1 MESLEVQKIQCE
13 MKTDLNLLLECLKY
27 QMDSPTSQKEALV
40 TIYSI
45 CQQNSD
51 ASNYLREIGG
61 LTFITD
67 LVKSSV
73 HCMVKEAALFTL
85 GVIIENNVYCQQNMC
100 ASGLFEDLVLFLMNK
115 DSSVNLK
122 RMSVYVVLVLVSNN
136 KSGQTHVRE
145 TGCIGVLL
153 QLFRTALSISEI
165 NLSDENINQYYQL
178 WSSVCSTLCACVNNP
193 QNEENQKICSSLFP
207 HTKQW
212 LDRCIEPEIVR
223 PICSFVGLTVANNS
237 HVQKYFVSIGG
248 LDILAKVLVKL
259 VDDSFRNYAST
270 KLAVVVTKTL
280 DACIADNSAI
290 GAVLSKY
297 HIVPKLLRLLT
308 YDTLDS
314 GEKLS
319 LILAI
324 GHCTEVCEENQYDL
338 LKNSGLPLMIQVL
351 TEPQDE
357 ELSKAAMF
365 VLQNCKQMTE
375 KLSLKISEDSLHTN
389 NTEDLEMNL
398 QTRERNLEDYWK
410 KAKEI
415 LHRLN
420 LLENE
425 HYEDTCR
432 SFHTR
437 ETEHSNQKQDLVK
450 AVEHVQH
457 KETTW
462 KKNVCQK
469 FCNQRDRNGDE
480 NPKLCQTDK
489 TRKQCCEI
497 SPESCKEIWRHVDLT
512 VIESDAGIHTHSPLM
527 DRTRRKIF
535 VDVLPEANMPTASK
549 YHDVDASDQKSHVDG
564 LCKKM
569 QCPQM
574 NCQLHD
580 LVSTTAVNDKSRK
593 NGILKAVN
601 PVNASMGQ
609 SEQNNT
615 LYSVDKLQR
624 GSVLSDL
631 HGHERTAC
639 EREQS
644 LLETSDHL
652 FKQPALTLNTQ
663 QAQIAGGNKEISI
676 QTTSAS
682 PKKSDLRCMGCVKV
696 GLSLNSKN
704 FSKMLQTCPYQ
715 CDRHRVI
722 LEAEERYKE
731 KLKKLAFCNNSSS
744 TPYQK
749 IVLTPIKKGSLNT
762 ESSTF
767 RSRISQESLQSIL
780 LTPMKKAKTGRSNG
794 NVKLNKN
801 IQLPE
806 KYDLIA
812 TCPKILQTDQD
823 NNLKSQKIK
832 EVHQTDHESLNG
844 KRVYSFDE
852 DESNESPSLAMH
864 TGTLQKRQ
872 RRPRKDFTTEEINY
886 LLNGV
891 KNMGNHWNLILW
903 SYPFQK
909 GRTNVDLAKKYHRL
923 HMHVI
928 EI

>member
-1 MESLEVQKIQCE
+1 MESLEVQKMECE

-67 LVKSSV
+67 LAKSSM

-100 ASGLFEDLVLFLMNK
+100 ASGLFEDLILFLMNK

-165 NLSDENINQYYQL
+165 TLSDENINQHYEL

-193 QNEENQKICSSLFP
+193 QNEENQKICSSVFP
-207 HTKQW
+207 QTKQW

-237 HVQKYFVSIGG
+237 HVQKFFVSIGG
-248 LDILAKVLVKL
+248 LDILAKALVKL
-259 VDDSFRNYAST
+259 VDDSFRNYTST

-319 LILAI
+319 LILTV

-338 LKNSGLPLMIQVL
+338 LKNNGLPLMIQVL
-351 TEPQDE
+351 TESQDE
-357 ELSKAAMF
+357 ELSKAATF

-375 KLSLKISEDSLHTN
+375 NLSLKFNEDSLHAN
-389 NTEDLEMNL
+389 DTEDLQMNL
-398 QTRERNLEDYWK
+398 QTRERNLEVYWK
-410 KAKEI
+410 KAKDI

-425 HYEDTCR
+425 HYE
-432 SFHTR
+432 
-437 ETEHSNQKQDLVK
+437 
-450 AVEHVQH
+450 
-457 KETTW
+457 
-462 KKNVCQK
+462 
-469 FCNQRDRNGDE
+469 
-480 NPKLCQTDK
+480 
-489 TRKQCCEI
+489 
-497 SPESCKEIWRHVDLT
+497 
-512 VIESDAGIHTHSPLM
+512 

-549 YHDVDASDQKSHVDG
+549 YHEVDASDQTSHVDG
-564 LCKKM
+564 PCKKM
-569 QCPQM
+569 QCPQI
-574 NCQLHD
+574 NCQSHD

-601 PVNASMGQ
+601 PVNASIGQ
-609 SEQNNT
+609 SEQNDT

-624 GSVLSDL
+624 GSVLSHL

-652 FKQPALTLNTQ
+652 FKQPALTLNTR
-663 QAQIAGGNKEISI
+663 QAQIAGRNKEIRSI

-682 PKKSDLRCMGCVKV
+682 PKKSDLRCMGCVTV

-704 FSKMLQTCPYQ
+704 FSKMLQTCLYQ

-731 KLKKLAFCNNSSS
+731 KLRKLAFCNNSSS
-744 TPYQK
+744 APYQK
-749 IVLTPIKKGSLNT
+749 IVLTPIRKGNLNT

-767 RSRISQESLQSIL
+767 RSRISQENFQSIL
-780 LTPMKKAKTGRSNG
+780 LTPMKKTKTGRSNG

-832 EVHQTDHESLNG
+832 EIHQTDHESLNG
-844 KRVYSFDE
+844 KRIYAFDD
-852 DESNESPSLAMH
+852 DESNESPSLGMH
-864 TGTLQKRQ
+864 AGTLQKRQ

-886 LLNGV
+886 LLSGV

-923 HMHVI
+923 HMHMKKQSK
-928 EI
+928 EDH

>member
-193 QNEENQKICSSLFP
+193 QN
-207 HTKQW
+207 
-212 LDRCIEPEIVR
+212 
-223 PICSFVGLTVANNS
+223 A

-923 HMHVI
+923 HMHMKKQSK
-928 EI
+928 EDH

>member
-67 LVKSSV
+67 LVKSSM

-100 ASGLFEDLVLFLMNK
+100 ASGLFEELILFLMNK

-165 NLSDENINQYYQL
+165 NLTDENINQNYQL

-193 QNEENQKICSSLFP
+193 QN
-207 HTKQW
+207 
-212 LDRCIEPEIVR
+212 
-223 PICSFVGLTVANNS
+223 A

-248 LDILAKVLVKL
+248 LDILAKVLVRL

-297 HIVPKLLRLLT
+297 HIVPKLLRLLA

-338 LKNSGLPLMIQVL
+338 LKNNGLPLMIQVL
-351 TEPQDE
+351 TESQDE

-365 VLQNCKQMTE
+365 VLQNCKKMTE
-375 KLSLKISEDSLHTN
+375 KLSLKINEDSLHTN
-389 NTEDLEMNL
+389 DTEDLEMNL

-425 HYEDTCR
+425 HYED
-432 SFHTR
+432 
-437 ETEHSNQKQDLVK
+437 
-450 AVEHVQH
+450 
-457 KETTW
+457 
-462 KKNVCQK
+462 
-469 FCNQRDRNGDE
+469 
-480 NPKLCQTDK
+480 
-489 TRKQCCEI
+489 
-497 SPESCKEIWRHVDLT
+497 
-512 VIESDAGIHTHSPLM
+512 
-527 DRTRRKIF
+527 RTRRKIF
-535 VDVLPEANMPTASK
+535 VDVLPEGNMPTASK
-549 YHDVDASDQKSHVDG
+549 HHDMDG
-564 LCKKM
+564 PRKKM
-569 QCPQM
+569 QCPQI
-574 NCQLHD
+574 NCQSHD
-580 LVSTTAVNDKSRK
+580 LVSTTSVNDKSQK
-593 NGILKAVN
+593 NEILKAVN
-601 PVNASMGQ
+601 PVNASIGQ
-609 SEQNNT
+609 SEQNDT

-652 FKQPALTLNTQ
+652 FKQPALTLNTR

-682 PKKSDLRCMGCVKV
+682 PKKSDLRCMGCVTV

-744 TPYQK
+744 APYQK

-762 ESSTF
+762 VSSTF
-767 RSRISQESLQSIL
+767 RSRISQESFQSIL
-780 LTPMKKAKTGRSNG
+780 LTPMKKSKTGKSNG

-806 KYDLIA
+806 KYDLTA
-812 TCPKILQTDQD
+812 TCPKILQRVQD

-832 EVHQTDHESLNG
+832 EVYQTDHESLNG
-844 KRVYSFDE
+844 KRSYLFDE

-864 TGTLQKRQ
+864 TGTLQKMQ

-886 LLNGV
+886 LLSGV

-928 EI
+928 EM